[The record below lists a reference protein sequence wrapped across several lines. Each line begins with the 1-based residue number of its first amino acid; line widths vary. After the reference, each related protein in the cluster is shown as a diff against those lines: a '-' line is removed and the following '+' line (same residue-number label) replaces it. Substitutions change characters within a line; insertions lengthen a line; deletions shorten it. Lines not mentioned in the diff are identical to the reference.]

1 MKNNNIRIYIYLY
14 VQIFARSITYFE
26 ENWDRK
32 EMEAGSR
39 EINIKKFDNP
49 EAYYRD
55 WTG

>member
-1 MKNNNIRIYIYLY
+1 MKNNIICIYKYLY
-14 VQIFARSITYFE
+14 VQSFARSIAYFE